1 MKIHNKL
8 EITESGE
15 TKVIY
20 NTMLPAVFDYLEN
33 FEAYNNYL
41 VFNSGALIGEDGEQ
55 KDLSEANVFK
65 SVVDSYN
72 FNAQNGQIY
81 ITKQI
86 DFGSVLHDEFTFC
99 EVGISGD
106 KGDNL
111 KLVNRFVIKN
121 ESGEVES
128 VTIKKKTDAV
138 VKITTYIDLNS
149 ESTAKYFDVQSPFFA
164 IILGVVL
171 DENLEPRS
179 VDDEMR
185 EESSNLSMRLAY
197 FDKPTMGGSQLIQ
210 ILESEVPITV
220 EITKEID
227 NVNFKVTASITDM
240 AIRGV
245 VFCYGSVPCFFVN
258 CFDLFGGEVVEF
270 AGMPNSDGLVT
281 ISDDYIYEIVERV
294 SVLSESSEITSP
306 YDAEHFYGMDYGEP
320 ILNPFGDMD
329 YSSSEKRYFN
339 TEGNLVLFLM
349 DGRVDMYHLNGA
361 YFEKI
366 DTEEVNPVN
375 FLDARIVH
383 DLLIVRYFNEST
395 YNFEI
400 NFYLHKNLKMYKLS
414 LLEDLTNTDWVD
426 WDACG
431 CQGVI
436 RTNQPNIKEL
446 YALIYSYTGGTTI
459 DRFQIDTDKL
469 TIKPLSE
476 LRKIIEVEFVRVI
489 AENEYGEYNACF
501 YGIQKTDASSY
512 STYYI
517 NQNMDVELKTTANS
531 VIKYITVSRTDS
543 LDVVH
548 AGAYTLAFDN
558 SKAYQDA
565 VRMYMV
571 SVSYSRNA
579 NYSLGDTV
587 ERAYFSSDGRYVA
600 RLLNTGDLRFAYS
613 EFDRAT
619 QYKFAGS
626 DYTLPAGKTVKRV
639 DIMGNVILITFNEEG
654 SKMIE
659 LPILANKVYVD
670 YLLPDYPARIKYKK
684 ANILG
689 GSEKTVTVDTNVILS
704 I

>member
-8 EITESGE
+8 EIIEGGK
-15 TKVIY
+15 TKVFY
-20 NTMLPAVFDYLEN
+20 NTMLPAVLDYLKN

-41 VFNSGALIGEDGEQ
+41 VFSGGVLLDETGEQ
-55 KDLSEANVFK
+55 KNLSEANVFK

-72 FNAQNGQIY
+72 FNAQKGQLY

-106 KGDNL
+106 KGDDL

-121 ESGEVES
+121 ESGEVEN

-164 IILGVVL
+164 IILGVML
-171 DENLEPRS
+171 DENSEPIS
-179 VDDEMR
+179 VENDKRKEDC
-185 EESSNLSMRLAY
+185 NLSMRLAY
-197 FDKPTMGGSQLIQ
+197 FDKPTTGGSQLMQ
-210 ILESEVPITV
+210 ILESVVPIDV
-220 EITKEID
+220 EVTKEVD
-227 NVNFKVTASITDM
+227 NVNFKISATITDT
-240 AIRGV
+240 AIRGL
-245 VFCYGSVPCFFVN
+245 VFYYGTVPCFFVN
-258 CFDLFGGEVVEF
+258 SFDLFGGEVVEF
-270 AGMPNSDGLVT
+270 TGTPDADGSVT
-281 ISDDYIYEIVERV
+281 IDDDYIYEVVERV

-329 YSSSEKRYFN
+329 YSNCEKRYFN
-339 TEGNLVLFLM
+339 TEGNLVLYLM
-349 DGRVDMYHLNGA
+349 DGRVDMYYLNGA

-366 DTEEVNPVN
+366 DTEDVSPVN
-375 FLDARIVH
+375 FLDAKIVH
-383 DLLIVRYFNEST
+383 DLLIVRYFNESASS
-395 YNFEI
+395 FEI
-400 NFYLHKNLKMYKLS
+400 KFYIYKNLKMYKLS
-414 LLEDLTNTDWVD
+414 LLEGLTNTNWID

-446 YALIYSYTGGTTI
+446 YALIYSYTGGATI
-459 DRFQIDTDKL
+459 DRFQVDTDNL
-469 TIKPLSE
+469 IIKPLTE
-476 LRKIIEVEFVRVI
+476 LRKIIEIEFFRVI
-489 AENEYGEYNACF
+489 AENENGEYNACF
-501 YGIQKTDASSY
+501 YGIKKTGTSSY

-517 NQNMDVELKTTANS
+517 NQNMDVELKTTASS
-531 VIKYITVSRTDS
+531 VIKYITVSRADG
-543 LDVVH
+543 LDVIH

-558 SKAYQDA
+558 SKAYQEE

-587 ERAYFSSDGRYVA
+587 ERAYFSRDGRYVA
-600 RLLNTGDLRFAYS
+600 RVLNTGDLRFAFS
-613 EFDRAT
+613 KFNRAE
-619 QYKFAGS
+619 QIRFVK
-626 DYTLPAGKTVKRV
+626 DYEVPEGKTVKWV
-639 DIMGNVILITFNEEG
+639 DILGNAILIAFNEEG
-654 SKMIE
+654 SRMIE

-689 GSEKTVTVDTNVILS
+689 GSEKTVAVDTDVNLS